1 MIKNLILVV
10 EDEESIQSNIKE
22 FLEED
27 FQILLAESNQQRKLL
42 FLENKDSIGAI
53 LMDGNLSDGDSLSL
67 ISKIINEY
75 DFPPEK
81 IISISGN
88 DSIQREMRYI
98 GCGVCPKPFSL
109 YDILKAVQKAVTES

>member
-1 MIKNLILVV
+1 M
-10 EDEESIQSNIKE
+10 
-22 FLEED
+22 EED
-27 FQILLAESNQQRKLL
+27 FQILLAESNQQGELL

-67 ISKIINEY
+67 VSEIINEY

-109 YDILKAVQKAVTES
+109 YDILKAIQKAATES